1 MALKLRV
8 ISEHYQQLGKQSA
21 RLFGVTGGRIGRSAD
36 NDWILP
42 DPERYVSSHHAEV
55 RFEAGRWVL
64 EDVSTNGIFVN
75 GAETP
80 LSQHGPCQL
89 HDGDRLRMG
98 DYDIL
103 VSIDE
108 RNDFPTEA
116 TGQTPKPVMKA
127 AAKATAKPAG
137 KSREAQRAELEELN
151 VEIDINE
158 LLSGSS
164 AQADIGASGM
174 FQVGN
179 AFGMDVPRTTARAST
194 NNATT
199 AGNAAEKYED
209 IPLNLPPTLSAVPAG
224 VSREAGIDW
233 HLKTRRINPEQ
244 KPVDKSRGSDGT
256 AELTAAQEA
265 FFRGAG
271 IDPASINTDS
281 QIIMMTL
288 AGQMVREVALGL
300 MEALKARGEI
310 KSRDNGPAQIQAM
323 DNNPLKVAT
332 SVDDALRKLFDTQ
345 NSRYLGPVEA
355 LRDAFTELRCHQQ
368 AVLAA
373 THSAL
378 NGAMNRVDPG
388 ELQERFD
395 RSLNRGSLMGA
406 ANKLKYWD
414 MYAEFYQVLNQRNS
428 DGLPITYAEEFTQAY
443 HERLTSFKNA
453 RKNNPKK

>member
-8 ISEHYQQLGKQSA
+8 ISEHYQQLGKQSS

-42 DPERYVSSHHAEV
+42 DPERYVSSHHAEI

-80 LSQHGPCQL
+80 LSQHGPCQM

-108 RNDFPTEA
+108 RNDFPTDA
-116 TGQTPKPVMKA
+116 TGQTPKPAAKVA
-127 AAKATAKPAG
+127 AAVVAKN
-137 KSREAQRAELEELN
+137 KSKTREAQRAELEELN
-151 VEIDINE
+151 VEIDINA
-158 LLSGSS
+158 LLSGGMSEPDL
-164 AQADIGASGM
+164 AGSGP
-174 FQVGN
+174 FQIGN
-179 AFGMDVPRTTARAST
+179 AFGMDVPRTNARAS
-194 NNATT
+194 NTT

-209 IPLNLPPTLSAVPAG
+209 IPLTLPPNLSAVPAG

-233 HLKTRRINPEQ
+233 HLKTRRIQPEQ
-244 KPVDKSRGSDGT
+244 KPADKSRGTDGI
-256 AELTAAQEA
+256 ADLTAAQEA

-271 IDPASINTDS
+271 IDPSSVSTDS
-281 QIIMMTL
+281 QVTMMTL

-300 MEALKARGEI
+300 MEALKARGEV
-310 KSRDNGPAQIQAM
+310 KSRDNGPAPIQSM

-332 SVDDALRKLFDTQ
+332 SVDDALRKLLDTQ
-345 NSRYLGPVEA
+345 NSRYMGPVEA
-355 LRDAFTELRCHQQ
+355 LRDSFTELRCHQQ

-414 MYAEFYQVLNQRNS
+414 MYAEFFQVLNQRNS

-443 HERLTSFKNA
+443 NERLAGFKNA
-453 RKNNPKK
+453 RKK

>member
-8 ISEHYQQLGKQSA
+8 ISEHYQQLGKQSS

-89 HDGDRLRMG
+89 HDGDRLRLG

-108 RNDFPTEA
+108 RNDFPADA
-116 TGQTPKPVMKA
+116 TGQTPKSAV
-127 AAKATAKPAG
+127 AAKDKG
-137 KSREAQRAELEELN
+137 KDKSKSREAQRAELEELN
-151 VEIDINE
+151 IEIDINE
-158 LLSGSS
+158 LLSG
-164 AQADIGASGM
+164 GAPEPDLATSGP
-174 FQVGN
+174 FQIGN
-179 AFGMDVPRTTARAST
+179 AFGMDVQRTNARAT
-194 NNATT
+194 ATT
-199 AGNAAEKYED
+199 GGNAAEKYED
-209 IPLNLPPTLSAVPAG
+209 IPLSLPPNLPSVPPG

-233 HLKTRRINPEQ
+233 HLKTRRIQPEQ
-244 KPVDKSRGSDGT
+244 KPTDKQRGTDGLG
-256 AELTAAQEA
+256 ELSAAMEA
-265 FFRGAG
+265 FFKGAG
-271 IDPASINTDS
+271 IDPASISTDS
-281 QIIMMTL
+281 QVTMMTL
-288 AGQMVREVALGL
+288 AGQIMREVALGL
-300 MEALKARGEI
+300 MEALKTRGDI
-310 KSRDNGPAQIQAM
+310 KPRDNGHAPIQAM

-332 SVDDALRKLFDTQ
+332 SVDDALRKLLDTQ
-345 NSRYLGPVEA
+345 NSRYMGPVEA
-355 LRDAFTELRCHQQ
+355 LRDSFTELRCHQQ
-368 AVLAA
+368 AVVAA
-373 THSAL
+373 MHAAL

-414 MYAEFYQVLNQRNS
+414 MYAEFFQVLNQRNS
-428 DGLPITYAEEFTQAY
+428 DGLPITYAEEFAQAY
-443 HERLTSFKNA
+443 NERLAGFKNA
-453 RKNNPKK
+453 RKK